1 LKVTSTLDVQPNQ
14 IRLLHD
20 GAPVDFK
27 RRTSIVVDR
36 VSPGNYAVSLLNLRV
51 SDSGRYDYQIEGA
64 PTPKHLVTLYVEP
77 AVPKER
83 LLQMP
88 KTTFNVGESIL
99 LTIDFDE
106 DQPIDSTPKWYRN
119 EMLIPLDQSNRHRQI
134 IDRVNRTLTFEIY
147 NLQPDDTGVYE
158 MRTPGLIV
166 KTPEIRIVPQPL
178 TIQPVDEEV
187 PQQVTRKSSLTI
199 EMNKPK
205 EQPL

>member
-1 LKVTSTLDVQPNQ
+1 MTSTLDVKPNQ

-20 GAPVDFK
+20 GAPVDLK

-36 VSPGNYAVSLLNLRV
+36 VGPGNYAVSLLNLRV

-83 LLQMP
+83 ILQLP

-99 LTIDFDE
+99 LKIDFDE
-106 DQPIDSTPKWYRN
+106 DQPIDATPKWYRN
-119 EMLIPLDQSNRHRQI
+119 EMLIPLDQSNRHRQV

-178 TIQPVDEEV
+178 TIQPAEEEEV